1 MKLPNSDRVTA
12 DIRKLTQ
19 YALNPE
25 HDDGRHKAHL
35 FQKLLGIGVEHAEE
49 LRIALLNAAAQGE
62 ALVGR
67 QDQYGQRY
75 TVDFEFTGPKGR
87 EMIRSVWIV
96 RKQESFPDLVTCYI
110 L

>member
-1 MKLPNSDRVTA
+1 MRLPDGP
-12 DIRKLTQ
+12 IRKLRQ
-19 YALNPE
+19 SCE
-25 HDDGRHKAHL
+25 HPGSAHEL
-35 FQKLLGIGVEHAEE
+35 TFPCYRRLPLLGRDRTRQWVI
-49 LRIALLNAAAQGE
+49 E
-62 ALVGR
+62 AMVGR
-67 QDQYGQRY
+67 QDQYGQRF